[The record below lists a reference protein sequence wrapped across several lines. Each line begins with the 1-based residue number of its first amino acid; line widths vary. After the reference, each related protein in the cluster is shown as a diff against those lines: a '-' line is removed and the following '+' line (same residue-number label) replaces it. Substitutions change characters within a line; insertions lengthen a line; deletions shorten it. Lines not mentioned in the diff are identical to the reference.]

1 MSDSRILRIFCG
13 AVLILL
19 VIVGLGPADWQPRS
33 GLGWET
39 DHFAGYL
46 VITLIFCVAW
56 PRPVVVAG
64 SLIVFATVLEIL
76 QALTPDRWSNL
87 WAALYSALGVLSAA
101 LIAELFIR
109 ARRQRQASGKT

>member
-1 MSDSRILRIFCG
+1 MVSKRILKIFCV
-13 AVLILL
+13 AVLVVLAF
-19 VIVGLGPADWQPRS
+19 VGLGPANWQPRS
-33 GLGWET
+33 GLGWEI
-39 DHFAGYL
+39 DHFAGYF

-109 ARRQRQASGKT
+109 ARRRLRAREKT